1 MSCVPST
8 GLYLADLDTP
18 ATKRLAA
25 DTKARCGKVVA
36 ERELK
41 VPQSDLNEGQVAEL
55 ITRRGGVALDCAEA
69 ALGYVDQVA
78 IVHKAV
84 RSNRGRR

>member
-1 MSCVPST
+1 MSCAPST

-25 DTKARCGKVVA
+25 ETKARCGRVLA
-36 ERELK
+36 ERELT
-41 VPQSDLNEGQVAEL
+41 VPKIDLNEGQVADL
-55 ITRRGGVALDCAEA
+55 ITRRGGTALDCAEA
-69 ALGYVDQVA
+69 ALGYVGQVA

-84 RSNRGRR
+84 RSNRGRK